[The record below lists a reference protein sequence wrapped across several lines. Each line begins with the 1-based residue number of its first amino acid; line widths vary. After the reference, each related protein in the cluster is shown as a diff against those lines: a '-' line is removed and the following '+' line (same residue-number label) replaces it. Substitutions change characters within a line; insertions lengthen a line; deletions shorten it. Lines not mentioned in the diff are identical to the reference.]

1 VDYSAIAT
9 RAKTLI
15 GKNGTKCVLVN
26 PSREGQV
33 YNPNPNQ
40 YEGGTP
46 ERFNGFCIISNFDDK
61 LVDGTVIKAGDR
73 QIVAVL
79 EGAPVPGT
87 STLEVYDKTGK
98 TLKDV
103 YKVIHPSAVSPDAET
118 IIVYRLH
125 CRR

>member
-1 VDYSAIAT
+1 VDYSAIAA

-26 PSREGQV
+26 TASQV
-33 YNPNPNQ
+33 YNPNTNQ

-46 ERFNGFCIISNFDDK
+46 ERFNGFCVISNFDDK

-103 YKVIHPSAVSPDAET
+103 YKVINPNTVNPDAET
-118 IIVYRLH
+118 VIVYKLH
-125 CRR
+125 CRK